1 MVTVFFDGLGLAI
14 VTGSMSGIVILRS
27 VASNNTFLR
36 CRDVKT
42 GTEIYS
48 SELYQIFVKQ
58 KESSIILHFCI
69 VEGFHWFNF
78 MFSSI
83 FKLLQ
88 RALQGFIFKQEA

>member
-1 MVTVFFDGLGLAI
+1 VVTVFFDGLGLAI

-27 VASNNTFLR
+27 VASRNTFLR

-58 KESSIILHFCI
+58 KQ
-69 VEGFHWFNF
+69 
-78 MFSSI
+78 SSI
-83 FKLLQ
+83 FCTFVLWK
-88 RALQGFIFKQEA
+88 AFIGLISCFRVS